1 MNPEEQRNMHLTL
14 TNVSWISLV
23 PYAYSAIHISKDAAC
38 FLTYRALAYKKV
50 SLSAFQLHGFLL
62 AF

>member
-1 MNPEEQRNMHLTL
+1 MNPEEWWDMHLTL

-50 SLSAFQLHGFLL
+50 S
-62 AF
+62 